1 VCITGRMR
9 IRPVHA
15 PVTVTFDGEPTVCEK
30 GEPLAAG
37 LVAAGRLT
45 LARSAKFHR
54 PRGPACFRGACDGCL
69 ARVNDEPNVMTC
81 LVAAEEGLV
90 ASSQNTLGSRSTDLL
105 RVTDWFFPEGM
116 NHHELFAG
124 VPGVQR
130 VMQMFARRVAG
141 LGKLPGQTGT
151 PRKGVRREADV
162 VVVGAGFAGIAAAS
176 AIAARGRSVEL
187 LDDALEPGWGARALA
202 GIGVGRATMP
212 AAGVDVRGHT
222 LAAGIYGDD
231 LLVAGANGMEV
242 VQARAIVLAP
252 GAHDGVLAFEG
263 NDLPNVMSTRAAAW
277 LFARGILAG
286 ERLVIVVAPGGD
298 LGEPLARAIADANVP
313 CEVTVVHGTPVRA
326 RGSAR
331 VREIT
336 ITTEAGDINVKGDVV
351 AIDTPRAPSYELL
364 EQAGAALT
372 HEPRGFVAR
381 TERGKIRDRFFAI
394 GECLGAPVDAAR
406 FAGDAEEI
414 ARSV

>member
-9 IRPVHA
+9 IRPVDD
-15 PVTVTFDGEPTVCEK
+15 PVTVTFDGEPTVCER

-81 LVAAEEGLV
+81 LVPAEEGLV
-90 ASSQNTLGSRSTDLL
+90 ATSQNTLGSRSTDLL

-130 VMQMFARRVAG
+130 VMQVFARRVAG
-141 LGKLPGQTGT
+141 LGKLPGK
-151 PRKGVRREADV
+151 KGEARPALRREADV
-162 VVVGAGFAGIAAAS
+162 VVVGAGFAGMAAAS

-187 LDDALEPGWGARALA
+187 LDDAIEAGWGAGALA
-202 GIGVGRATMP
+202 SIGVGKVVKPM
-212 AAGVDVRGHT
+212 AGVTVRGHT

-231 LLVAGANGMEV
+231 VLVVGANGVEV
-242 VQARAIVLAP
+242 VTARALVLAP

-263 NDLPNVMSTRAAAW
+263 NDLPNVMSARAAAW

-298 LGEPLARAIADANVP
+298 LGEPLARAVADANVK
-313 CEVTVVHGTPVRA
+313 CELTVVHGTPLRA
-326 RGSAR
+326 HGSAH

-336 ITTEAGDINVKGDVV
+336 IKTEAGDTTVKCDAV

-372 HEPRGFVAR
+372 HESRGFVAR
-381 TERGKIRDRFFAI
+381 TERGKIRDGFFAI
-394 GECLGAPVDAAR
+394 GECLGAPIDAAR
-406 FAGDAEEI
+406 FTADADAI
-414 ARSV
+414 ARQV

>member
-1 VCITGRMR
+1 MCITGRMR
-9 IRPVHA
+9 IRPVRA

-105 RVTDWFFPEGM
+105 RVTDWFFPDGM
-116 NHHELFAG
+116 NHHELMAG

-130 VMQMFARRVAG
+130 VMQVFARRVAG
-141 LGKLPGQTGT
+141 LGRLPAEVGAT
-151 PRKGVRREADV
+151 RKGVRRDADV
-162 VVVGAGFAGIAAAS
+162 VVVGGGFAGMAAAS

-187 LDDALEPGWGARALA
+187 LDDALEPGWGAGALA
-202 GIGVGRATMP
+202 SIGVG
-212 AAGVDVRGHT
+212 AAPNVDARVNVRGHT

-242 VQARAIVLAP
+242 VGARAVVLAP

-263 NDLPNVMSTRAAAW
+263 NDLPNVMSARAAAW

-286 ERLVIVVAPGGD
+286 ERLVVVVAPGGD
-298 LGEPLARAIADANVP
+298 VGEPLARAIAGADVA
-313 CEVTVVHGTPVRA
+313 CEVTVVHGTPIVA
-326 RGSAR
+326 KGSAR

-336 ITTEAGDINVKGDVV
+336 IATDAGDRTVKCDVV
-351 AIDTPRAPSYELL
+351 AVDAPRAPSYELL

-381 TERGKIRDRFFAI
+381 TERGKIRDGFFAI
-394 GECLGAPVDAAR
+394 GECLGAPIDAAR
-406 FAGDAEEI
+406 FAADADDI
-414 ARSV
+414 AKQV

>member
-1 VCITGRMR
+1 MR
-9 IRPVHA
+9 IRPIRT
-15 PVTVTFDGEPTVCEK
+15 PVTVTFDGEPTACEK

-37 LVAAGRLT
+37 LIAAGRLT

-81 LVAAEEGLV
+81 LVPAEEGLV

-141 LGKLPGQTGT
+141 LGKLPTQTGDK
-151 PRKGVRREADV
+151 RKGVRREADV
-162 VVVGAGFAGIAAAS
+162 VVVGAGFAGVAAATV
-176 AIAARGRSVEL
+176 IAARGRSVEL
-187 LDDALEPGWGARALA
+187 LDDALEAGWGAGALA
-202 GIGVGRATMP
+202 AIGVGAP
-212 AAGVDVRGHT
+212 PKIGPGVTVRGRT

-231 LLVAGANGMEV
+231 LLVAGANGVEV
-242 VQARAIVLAP
+242 VRARAIVLAP

-263 NDLPNVMSTRAAAW
+263 NDLPNVMSARAAAW

-286 ERLVIVVAPGGD
+286 ERLVIVVTPGGE
-298 LGEPLARAIADANVP
+298 LGEPLARAIAAAGAA

-326 RGSAR
+326 RGSAH
-331 VREIT
+331 VREIS
-336 ITTEAGDINVKGDVV
+336 ITTEAGDVSVRADVV
-351 AIDTPRAPSYELL
+351 AIDTARAPSYELL

-372 HEPRGFVAR
+372 HEARGFVAR
-381 TERGKIRDRFFAI
+381 TERGKIRDGFFAI
-394 GECLGAPVDAAR
+394 GECLGVAVDAGR
-406 FAGDAEEI
+406 FAEDAAAIEQE
-414 ARSV
+414 V